1 MPYKLKAK
9 IVVYIVAIL
18 FILFFTNYTQAQ
30 YVGDSLSN
38 ASSYLFKKNHFSL
51 ELENGLLKGNLNVNS
66 GNPAAAPN
74 NSWAFLQQAGFNYA
88 FNHSNNFSSS
98 VKLGMGFF
106 PAYYRMPN
114 EEYYLFKYWEN
125 LSGSEFINLSVGL
138 EYRKPLNK
146 RITGFIKASTSYY
159 FFNNVD
165 TKIGSSQ
172 ALVNV
177 GLQKTSVNFLFD
189 NKANWTTEILL
200 GNYKKLHNHNLF
212 KYGLKL
218 NYAFTPLYTGFF
230 YTKVQGLNQ
239 PTFGTISSNNLF
251 LAFHMSY
258 IFSKAAKQASA
269 FDLKQQYPDKSAKE
283 IKRLVKQK
291 QQLKANKNNLLIAV
305 NTGFNM
311 QGIKANDANFV
322 YKNTTTL
329 SAALNLDVAYL
340 FSQTNF
346 VEASIGRLAYYIGNK
361 NSSIEAFDCFI
372 CGSYSNAFEALQ
384 VKIGL
389 GKRLLN
395 KKQYSLI
402 NLHAGASLVYTTAAI
417 GLSGKGYFTEY
428 SDTTIV
434 FRETHNNYQLKKIFP
449 LIYLGLSKDLKISP
463 VLFIRLAYQAHIGFM
478 PVFESKYTYW
488 SQSIP
493 ENKFATYYFNG
504 GFHTFQLGVV
514 YKLEL

>member
-1 MPYKLKAK
+1 
-9 IVVYIVAIL
+9 
-18 FILFFTNYTQAQ
+18 
-30 YVGDSLSN
+30 
-38 ASSYLFKKNHFSL
+38 
-51 ELENGLLKGNLNVNS
+51 
-66 GNPAAAPN
+66 
-74 NSWAFLQQAGFNYA
+74 
-88 FNHSNNFSSS
+88 
-98 VKLGMGFF
+98 
-106 PAYYRMPN
+106 
-114 EEYYLFKYWEN
+114 
-125 LSGSEFINLSVGL
+125 
-138 EYRKPLNK
+138 
-146 RITGFIKASTSYY
+146 
-159 FFNNVD
+159 
-165 TKIGSSQ
+165 
-172 ALVNV
+172 
-177 GLQKTSVNFLFD
+177 
-189 NKANWTTEILL
+189 
-200 GNYKKLHNHNLF
+200 
-212 KYGLKL
+212 
-218 NYAFTPLYTGFF
+218 
-230 YTKVQGLNQ
+230 
-239 PTFGTISSNNLF
+239 
-251 LAFHMSY
+251 MSY

-346 VEASIGRLAYYIGNK
+346 VEASIGRLAYYTGNK

-389 GKRLLN
+389 GKRLIN